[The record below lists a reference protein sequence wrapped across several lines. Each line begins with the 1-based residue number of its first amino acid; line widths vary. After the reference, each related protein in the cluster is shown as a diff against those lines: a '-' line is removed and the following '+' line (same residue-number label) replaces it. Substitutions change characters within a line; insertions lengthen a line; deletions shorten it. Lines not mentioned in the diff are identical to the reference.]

1 MAVLNS
7 DGYAED
13 KFCAELAG
21 GGGRNGSDEGPI
33 DEAARSNVDRLEQ
46 TWESAAGANRF
57 FEVAVGED
65 DRLTIIKVGGDD
77 CEWDAQIFEILSVE
91 NAVDQI
97 AKAVIAGEAEARN
110 APAAD
115 VAKFESA
122 ASSDDA
128 RQGSA
133 AGVGRAENAAD
144 ARARDARNRYAILLE
159 NLKNAEMR
167 EPARKAAA
175 ESDPDAWPSGQWGCT
190 VWSGLW
196 FTYHGEIVA
205 IVGCGER

>member
-13 KFCAELAG
+13 KFGAELTRG
-21 GGGRNGSDEGPI
+21 DGRNWSDEGAVHQ
-33 DEAARSNVDRLEQ
+33 AARSNIDRLEQ
-46 TWESAAGANRF
+46 TWESAARANRF

-77 CEWDAQIFEILSVE
+77 GERDAQIFEILSVE

-115 VAKFESA
+115 VAEFESA
-122 ASSDDA
+122 AGRDDT
-128 RQGSA
+128 R
-133 AGVGRAENAAD
+133 
-144 ARARDARNRYAILLE
+144 
-159 NLKNAEMR
+159 
-167 EPARKAAA
+167 
-175 ESDPDAWPSGQWGCT
+175 
-190 VWSGLW
+190 
-196 FTYHGEIVA
+196 
-205 IVGCGER
+205 